1 MKAKPESALDHINV
15 PQLVKTL
22 HEIIDAG
29 VPCKWCCGTGVF
41 AKDEKCKFCL
51 GTKSIPYIPPGTL
64 RARDEQ
70 GKWMVASPQ
79 DPTYSTMSMIAT
91 EFWDVENQN
100 WMPIFDKE
108 EGDV

>member
-1 MKAKPESALDHINV
+1 MTPITVLAYINV
-15 PQLVKTL
+15 PKLTETL
-22 HEIIDAG
+22 RSTMMTSL

-41 AKDEKCKFCL
+41 AKNETCNFCR
-51 GTKSIPYIPPGTL
+51 GRKTVIPISPGTL
-64 RARDEQ
+64 RAKDEQ

-79 DPTYSTMSMIAT
+79 DPTYSTMTMIAT